1 MYLGGCSSDDILEIL
16 FLSVLSL
23 LSVLRRNLL
32 ILQHTDVS
40 NEVSAAW
47 LSEDSIVSSVD
58 SLLSLGYL
66 HYPYLDSPED

>member
-1 MYLGGCSSDDILEIL
+1 M
-16 FLSVLSL
+16 LSL

-40 NEVSAAW
+40 NEVSTAG